1 MPVPGKTA
9 VASASGTRAPLR
21 LMTTETTETTEATET
36 TETIETIETIETSAT
51 SATSATKSWQKSC
64 CCGEQI
70 ADCGLIWPAPRQ
82 TAPG

>member
-21 LMTTETTETTEATET
+21 LMTTETTET
-36 TETIETIETIETSAT
+36 IETIETSAT
-51 SATSATKSWQKSC
+51 KSEQKSC